1 MTFILEAYTQLYH
14 IQAVLIG
21 YNVEDDPHVGVGI
34 LANFTTRQAGRIYV
48 HFLPHTRF
56 RTKDLTIRL
65 HIPQS
70 RERVT
75 PMALLPYMWMN
86 GTKSKPST
94 RDLTI
99 AADELYGTVVRS
111 GLGKRGEYQI
121 MEVSANIPDVSAI
134 TRDHVV
140 EQALALVCE
149 VLLNHEAKTA
159 AFSDD
164 AVRQEIDLHRR
175 RIEATRDDKMGY
187 ALQRCLAE
195 VARGTAA
202 ALPRLGYLEDLE
214 AIDADVLFDCYRTLL
229 KEAEVHAY
237 LVGPYQDAD
246 ALSEQIIGQLSQVI
260 GEGAMRSQLQVE
272 PLRTGVE
279 TSFRHVTERQ
289 DVAQAQL
296 DIGYRTGV
304 NFSSDDY
311 PAMLMMNGVLGGFA
325 HSKLFLNVRE
335 KHSLAYTV
343 WSHFDAMTGSL
354 AVMTGI
360 EPKQYEKALQIIEEQ
375 VTAIQAG
382 NITDEEMAFT
392 FRGLQNQYT
401 VLLDQPSSLTSWHYN
416 GVLCGQQREIETLLD
431 QLQRVTKE
439 DVVDAAKRLEPN
451 TIYFLTG
458 EGDAQ

>member
-1 MTFILEAYTQLYH
+1 M
-14 IQAVLIG
+14 
-21 YNVEDDPHVGVGI
+21 
-34 LANFTTRQAGRIYV
+34 
-48 HFLPHTRF
+48 
-56 RTKDLTIRL
+56 
-65 HIPQS
+65 
-70 RERVT
+70 
-75 PMALLPYMWMN
+75 
-86 GTKSKPST
+86 
-94 RDLTI
+94 
-99 AADELYGTVVRS
+99 
-111 GLGKRGEYQI
+111 
-121 MEVSANIPDVSAI
+121 
-134 TRDHVV
+134 
-140 EQALALVCE
+140 
-149 VLLNHEAKTA
+149 
-159 AFSDD
+159 
-164 AVRQEIDLHRR
+164 
-175 RIEATRDDKMGY
+175 
-187 ALQRCLAE
+187 
-195 VARGTAA
+195 
-202 ALPRLGYLEDLE
+202 
-214 AIDADVLFDCYRTLL
+214 
-229 KEAEVHAY
+229 
-237 LVGPYQDAD
+237 
-246 ALSEQIIGQLSQVI
+246 
-260 GEGAMRSQLQVE
+260 
-272 PLRTGVE
+272 
-279 TSFRHVTERQ
+279 
-289 DVAQAQL
+289 AQAQL